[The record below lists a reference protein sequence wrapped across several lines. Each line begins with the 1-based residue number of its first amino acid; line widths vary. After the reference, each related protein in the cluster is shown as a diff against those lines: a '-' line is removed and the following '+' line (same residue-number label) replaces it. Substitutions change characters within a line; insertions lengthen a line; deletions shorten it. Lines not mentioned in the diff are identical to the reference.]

1 MDGGQAAKV
10 SITKDSAS
18 SNIVHDLIEK
28 NRNSIKQQPKMTLG
42 QDSKPDVSLDTEIRD
57 PTEITFYGTNGQDS
71 QI

>member
-1 MDGGQAAKV
+1 MADKQPKCPLQK
-10 SITKDSAS
+10 IPPS

-42 QDSKPDVSLDTEIRD
+42 QDSKPDVSLDTDTRSNRN
-57 PTEITFYGTNGQDS
+57 TFKGTNGQDS